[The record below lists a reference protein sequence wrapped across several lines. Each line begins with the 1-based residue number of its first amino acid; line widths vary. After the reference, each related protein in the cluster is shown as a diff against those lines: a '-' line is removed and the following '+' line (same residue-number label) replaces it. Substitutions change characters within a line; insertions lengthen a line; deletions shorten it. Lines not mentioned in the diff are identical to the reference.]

1 MRNTITRSFTTC
13 FASCKVYENGKLLDA
28 VVTLPEFCTLTATAE
43 KYIRKNPS
51 IISGKLV
58 DVLSIDKQTTLY
70 GIDES
75 DFLKYARPYE
85 QRGKETRNMIT
96 KTVKG
101 FIGEYLYMSTDTREL
116 CKREVS
122 VPTDM
127 EKKLDKYAKSIEL
140 DNEKAI
146 LIENLKPIEALYAM
160 SESDFRKYGKKMI
173 DHQHYAE

>member
-1 MRNTITRSFTTC
+1 MRNTITRSFITIS
-13 FASCKVYENGKLLDA
+13 ASCKTYENGKLIDA
-28 VVTLPEFCTLTATAE
+28 IITVPDSCTTATAAE

-51 IISGKLV
+51 VISGKLV
-58 DVLSIDKQTTLY
+58 DVLSIDKEIVLY
-70 GIDES
+70 GMDES
-75 DFLKYARPYE
+75 DFLKYAKPYE

-101 FIGEYLYMSTDTREL
+101 YVGDYLYMSTDTREL
-116 CKREVS
+116 CKRTVS
-122 VPTDM
+122 VPADM
-127 EKKLDKYAKSIEL
+127 AKKLDKYAKSIEL

-160 SESDFRKYGKKMI
+160 TESDFRNYGKKMI